1 MTRGSHTRL
10 AAMTIAASLWALP
23 ASAQA
28 PDAAICSLQQA
39 IACTPLEPCER
50 ALPAA
55 VNLPALLRFDVSD
68 GVIESRRED
77 GAVRTSKIDSSSD
90 HSDALVLQGNDDGHP
105 WAMRIDRKDGSFTL
119 NVLRGD
125 EAFVGFG
132 VCSAKM
138 LK

>member
-1 MTRGSHTRL
+1 MTRGFPTRL
-10 AAMTIAASLWALP
+10 VAVAIAATLWALP
-23 ASAQA
+23 ASGQA

-39 IACTPLEPCER
+39 VACTAVEPCER

-77 GAVRTSKIDSSSD
+77 GEVRTSKIASSSD
-90 HSDALVLQGNDDGHP
+90 HSDALVLQGNDEGHP
-105 WAMRIDRKDGSFTL
+105 WAMRIDRDTGEFTL